1 MLRYF
6 SAISFHLVPL
16 SFAFQA
22 IVDFNASNDDTI
34 KLRIQQINVINECIY
49 LACRLQSSSVCLV
62 ILTRSCLTQST
73 LAEWKISNY
82 VIVGDLSARIRQ
94 FAQTDFACLHPERE
108 WVIHALLMLE
118 SFERKSFRGMKES
131 KTDYVE
137 NDLDAQQWWKH
148 LNSFQVGWKIKLLF
162 LRNFTFFLKC
172 LESKMTHHSSTIA
185 THRIL

>member
-62 ILTRSCLTQST
+62 ILTRSCLTQCHACRMKDFELCHSRRFECPHPT
-73 LAEWKISNY
+73 VCTNRFCLFTSWTRVSHSRASHVGKFREEIISGN
-82 VIVGDLSARIRQ
+82 
-94 FAQTDFACLHPERE
+94 
-108 WVIHALLMLE
+108 
-118 SFERKSFRGMKES
+118 ERKQNWLCGERFGCSTVMETFEQFPGWMK
-131 KTDYVE
+131 D
-137 NDLDAQQWWKH
+137 
-148 LNSFQVGWKIKLLF
+148 
-162 LRNFTFFLKC
+162 
-172 LESKMTHHSSTIA
+172 
-185 THRIL
+185 